1 MRRLLVK
8 LVVVVM
14 LAIGTTG
21 CSAQTVQL
29 WWNLNGGASRPLSS
43 AQAQAIADQINQ
55 QCHPSYWPC
64 LGYSSDYDCAGGS
77 GNGPS
82 YTGVVFVIG
91 SDDYGLDAD
100 HDGVGCE

>member
-1 MRRLLVK
+1 MRQVLVK
-8 LVVVVM
+8 LLVVLV

-21 CSAQTVQL
+21 CSAQTVMI
-29 WWNLNGGASRPLSS
+29 WWNANGGASRPLTQ
-43 AQAQAIADQINQ
+43 AQAQAFADAINQ
-55 QCHPSYWPC
+55 QCHPSYWTC
-64 LGYSSDYDCAGGS
+64 LPYSSDYDCAGGS

-91 SDDYGLDAD
+91 PDDYGLDAD